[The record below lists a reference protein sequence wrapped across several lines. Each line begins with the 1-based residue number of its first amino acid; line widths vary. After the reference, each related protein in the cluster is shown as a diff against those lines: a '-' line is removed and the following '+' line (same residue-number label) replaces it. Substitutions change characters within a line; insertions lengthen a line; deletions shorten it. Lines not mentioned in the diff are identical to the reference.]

1 MPTQK
6 QLKTTQKVGGKA
18 PTSSAKAPAKTQG
31 GKAPTSSAKAQ
42 AKTQGGKAPTT
53 QAKAPAKTQGGKAPT
68 TQAKAPAKTQGGK
81 APTTQAK
88 APAKTQGGKAPT
100 SSAKAI
106 AKTQG
111 GKAPTP
117 AKAPAKTQGG
127 KAPTSSAKAIAKTQ
141 GGKAP
146 ASQAKAPAK
155 TQGGMA
161 DSMQNTETSNNN
173 TFARRLKNMPTINRM
188 NTTVKTI
195 TGRFKDNI
203 TNSKYLNKD
212 NITNSKYLNKDNI
225 TISKY
230 LSKIIWNLGTEK
242 KKLFSEVFMNENT
255 FYIFLRINDDTIR
268 RIINKLKKVNDK
280 RLEFQFFYDILKNGN
295 TYNRIPDVNEFM
307 QKFNNIMLNES
318 MKDIDKFYENNNIF
332 PLIRNEQDNTIQDT
346 IIQNMKYIK
355 NNYKNHENIDS
366 FLNSYIV
373 DWIIRL
379 LINIIFY
386 AIPLYS
392 WRSGIMNIPVK
403 YQQKTINNYIDIYI
417 LAATFEN
424 SALAATFNNS
434 ALAAIFNNSAKSQ
447 DSYHLFV
454 DMSLDKKIEILEESL
469 QIYEKMNKESNEQSL
484 KMNKESTEKSF

>member
-195 TGRFKDNI
+195 TGRF
-203 TNSKYLNKD
+203 
-212 NITNSKYLNKDNI
+212 KDNI

>member
-146 ASQAKAPAK
+146 TTQAKAPAK

-195 TGRFKDNI
+195 TGRF
-203 TNSKYLNKD
+203 KD